1 MTAVSTAHTWW
12 SGDLANGS
20 GAAKVGSSAIG
31 DLPISWTARA
41 EGSTSTTTPE
51 ELLAAAHASC
61 YSMALSNELGK
72 NGTPATRLDVDVAV
86 TFVPGT
92 GITTSVITVVGEV
105 PGLTEEQFEGLAAQA
120 KDGCPV
126 SKALTGVEISLSGAT
141 LA

>member
-1 MTAVSTAHTWW
+1 MTAISTAHTWW
-12 SGDLANGS
+12 AGDLANGA
-20 GAAKVGSSAIG
+20 GETKVGSSAIG

-41 EGSTSTTTPE
+41 EGSTTTTTPE

-105 PGLTEEQFEGLAAQA
+105 PGLTEAEFEKFASSA

-126 SKALTGVEISLSGAT
+126 SKALAGVEISLSGAE
-141 LA
+141 LV